1 MFSEITLITH
11 IHTYKNTQKQRG
23 SKFRPSTTLHLMLHL
38 DAREEK
44 EEETN
49 KVLST
54 IKKTPNNTSQLQ
66 QLSVYLVL

>member
-1 MFSEITLITH
+1 
-11 IHTYKNTQKQRG
+11 
-23 SKFRPSTTLHLMLHL
+23 MLHL

-44 EEETN
+44 ESKEETN

-54 IKKTPNNTSQLQ
+54 IKKMPNNTSQLQ

>member
-1 MFSEITLITH
+1 
-11 IHTYKNTQKQRG
+11 
-23 SKFRPSTTLHLMLHL
+23 MLHL

-44 EEETN
+44 ESEEETN

-54 IKKTPNNTSQLQ
+54 IKKKPNNTSQLQ

>member
-1 MFSEITLITH
+1 
-11 IHTYKNTQKQRG
+11 
-23 SKFRPSTTLHLMLHL
+23 MLHL

-44 EEETN
+44 ESEEETN

-54 IKKTPNNTSQLQ
+54 IKKKMPNNTSQLQ

>member
-11 IHTYKNTQKQRG
+11 IHTYKHTKNTNKQKQRG

-54 IKKTPNNTSQLQ
+54 IKKRRITLHNCSN
-66 QLSVYLVL
+66 

>member
-11 IHTYKNTQKQRG
+11 TYMHTKTHKQKQRG

-38 DAREEK
+38 DAREER

-54 IKKTPNNTSQLQ
+54 IIKNAE
-66 QLSVYLVL
+66 

>member
-1 MFSEITLITH
+1 MFSEIT
-11 IHTYKNTQKQRG
+11 HTYIQKYTKQKQRG

-44 EEETN
+44 ESEEETN

-54 IKKTPNNTSQLQ
+54 IKKSRITLHNCSN
-66 QLSVYLVL
+66 

>member
-1 MFSEITLITH
+1 MFSENTLITH
-11 IHTYKNTQKQRG
+11 IHTYKNTHKQNQRG

-54 IKKTPNNTSQLQ
+54 IKKRRITLHNCSN
-66 QLSVYLVL
+66 

>member
-1 MFSEITLITH
+1 MFSEFTLITH
-11 IHTYKNTQKQRG
+11 IHTYKNTHKQKQRG

-54 IKKTPNNTSQLQ
+54 IKKNAE
-66 QLSVYLVL
+66 

>member
-1 MFSEITLITH
+1 
-11 IHTYKNTQKQRG
+11 
-23 SKFRPSTTLHLMLHL
+23 MLHL
-38 DAREEK
+38 DAREEQES

-54 IKKTPNNTSQLQ
+54 IKKMPNNTSQLQ

>member
-1 MFSEITLITH
+1 
-11 IHTYKNTQKQRG
+11 
-23 SKFRPSTTLHLMLHL
+23 MLHL

-44 EEETN
+44 ESEEETN

-54 IKKTPNNTSQLQ
+54 IKKMPNNTSQLQ